1 MKTVAIIQA
10 RMGSSRLSGKVM
22 KELYGKPVLSHVIN
36 RVRQC
41 KEVDEVVVATT
52 TSEVDDIF
60 TETDFGVSVYRGSE
74 DNVLSR
80 YYETAKATDADIV
93 VRITSDCPLIDPNI
107 IDEMLTIYKQGNY
120 KVVTNATSNLEDRT
134 FPRGL
139 DAEIFSFEYLE
150 EAYNNAT
157 EQYQK
162 EHVTPYLYENTDSVY
177 IYKNDVNY
185 SKYRLTLDTDEDF
198 VLIHKVYGALYS
210 GEHDFYLKEIVETME
225 ANPDWI
231 KINEHIEQK
240 KTK

>member
-1 MKTVAIIQA
+1 MKIVAIIQA

-22 KELYGKPVLSHVIN
+22 KDLYGKPVLSHVIT
-36 RVRQC
+36 RVKQC
-41 KEVDEVVVATT
+41 KEIDEVVVATT
-52 TSEVDDIF
+52 TSAVDDVLI
-60 TETDFGVSVYRGSE
+60 EHDFGVSVYRGSE

-80 YYETAKATDADIV
+80 YYETAKAVGADV
-93 VRITSDCPLIDPNI
+93 VIRITSDCPLIDPNI
-107 IDEMLTIYKQGNY
+107 IDKMLGIYKQGNY

-162 EHVTPYLYENTDSVY
+162 EHVTPYLYENTDNVY
-177 IYKNDVNY
+177 IYKNDVDY
-185 SKYRLTLDTDEDF
+185 SNYRLTLDTDEDF
-198 VLIHKVYGALYS
+198 VLIHKIYGALYC
-210 GEHDFYLKEIVETME
+210 GEHDFYLKEIVEVME
-225 ANPDWI
+225 DNPDWV